1 MLAYLLLASTLVIAA
16 CGLVYELVAGA
27 LASYLI
33 GDTITRFSTVIGVY
47 LFAMGVGAWLAKYIR
62 RDLLARFVQLE
73 ILVGVFGGFSAMALF
88 AAFAFGMAFSVML
101 YVMVMLVGILVGME
115 IPIMM
120 RILRKGGFVQST
132 RGQAGGYSLARPAEK
147 IVIGHVLGVLGG
159 RIFDSDFCG

>member
-62 RDLLARFVQLE
+62 RDLLDGGDGPQVDLVVALGTARR
-73 ILVGVFGGFSAMALF
+73 IRRA
-88 AAFAFGMAFSVML
+88 
-101 YVMVMLVGILVGME
+101 
-115 IPIMM
+115 IP
-120 RILRKGGFVQST
+120 LQD
-132 RGQAGGYSLARPAEK
+132 RPACPPRDAARDQA
-147 IVIGHVLGVLGG
+147 LPA
-159 RIFDSDFCG
+159 